1 MNSSTGHVTT
11 AFLDFAV
18 CNQATAHNTF
28 ERIDEKMKLY
38 DINWSKCVAF
48 SSDNASVMMGKNNSI
63 YTIIADSNP
72 DVYPVGCACHLA
84 HLCAKKSNKSI
95 VSKRGTVCN

>member
-18 CNQATAHNTF
+18 CNQATAHNSF

-48 SSDNASVMMGKNNSI
+48 SSDNASVMMGKTNSI
-63 YTIIADSNP
+63 YTRLADSNP

-84 HLCAKKSNKSI
+84 HLQGVKHF
-95 VSKRGTVCN
+95 RGPKI

>member
-28 ERIDEKMKLY
+28 ERIEEKMKLY
-38 DINWSKCVAF
+38 DINWSKCIF
-48 SSDNASVMMGKNNSI
+48 QRQ
-63 YTIIADSNP
+63 
-72 DVYPVGCACHLA
+72 C
-84 HLCAKKSNKSI
+84 
-95 VSKRGTVCN
+95 VSYDG

>member
-28 ERIDEKMKLY
+28 ERIDEKMTSIGL
-38 DINWSKCVAF
+38 
-48 SSDNASVMMGKNNSI
+48 NAYHFPATMSHV
-63 YTIIADSNP
+63 
-72 DVYPVGCACHLA
+72 
-84 HLCAKKSNKSI
+84 
-95 VSKRGTVCN
+95 